1 MCLQAENCL
10 FCFADI
16 DIRNPVE
23 TTLELLEKA
32 QEQKEF
38 LGVKIHPTNTGYPV
52 DGAYYDRVF
61 AWADQSRV
69 PVEIHSYPM
78 PASRMMSV
86 PPHASGMLSGN
97 TPHCAFPWRMPAG
110 SNTRSSSVSACTSIS
125 PLC

>member
-1 MCLQAENCL
+1 MCRQAENRF

-16 DIRNPVE
+16 NICNPVE

-32 QEQKEF
+32 LEQKEF

-69 PVEIHSYPM
+69 PVEIHSYPRTHL
-78 PASRMMSV
+78 PDDV
-86 PPHASGMLSGN
+86 
-97 TPHCAFPWRMPAG
+97 C
-110 SNTRSSSVSACTSIS
+110 S
-125 PLC
+125 PSHIR